1 MTILGARPGTLQDFC
16 LESQRL
22 VPTPFMFG
30 RQAQSAKY
38 RYGPAARSYDMSRS
52 NESAFRMKSM
62 FNPPCPTPSWM

>member
-1 MTILGARPGTLQDFC
+1 LFAIINLMMILGARPGTLQDFC

-38 RYGPAARSYDMSRS
+38 R
-52 NESAFRMKSM
+52 
-62 FNPPCPTPSWM
+62 